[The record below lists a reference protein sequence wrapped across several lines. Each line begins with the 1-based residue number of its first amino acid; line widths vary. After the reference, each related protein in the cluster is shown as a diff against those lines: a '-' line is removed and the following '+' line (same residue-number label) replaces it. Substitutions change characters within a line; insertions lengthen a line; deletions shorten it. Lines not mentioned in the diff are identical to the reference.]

1 MKKWTATWAAAFFL
15 SIAVISSAEACYS
28 AREFEAEQGLRIHSE
43 LMVIGLTCMKM
54 PEGRALYR
62 KYQEFTAN
70 NAPLIAGY
78 EADLLHYYSQDGVAG
93 PEQKVHTLRTHLAN
107 EISRR
112 AVSMSMLSFCQQFSP
127 RIDQALAMDQQK
139 FRRWAQHAWPNQPPS
154 EPVCDSVSL
163 NNEAI
168 GQ

>member
-1 MKKWTATWAAAFFL
+1 MKKWMAIGLAAFLL
-15 SIAVISSAEACYS
+15 SMAAISSAEACYS

-43 LMVIGLTCMKM
+43 LMVIGLTCAKM
-54 PEGRALYR
+54 PEGQGLYR

-70 NAPLIAGY
+70 NSALIAGY
-78 EADLLHYYSQDGVAG
+78 EADLISYYSQSGVAE
-93 PEQKVHTLRTHLAN
+93 PEQKIHALRTHLAN

-139 FRRWAQHAWPNQPPS
+139 LRHWAQHVWPNQPPS
-154 EPVCDSVSL
+154 EPVCASLSL
-163 NNEAI
+163 N
-168 GQ
+168 